1 MCDPSLIVAGIG
13 GAASLAQGFGGMQA
27 GNANAG
33 ILRAQGKQALL
44 QSQADASNLE
54 ARGAYQLGDM
64 RRRIAGSG
72 NISALDLLAD
82 SASNLSLDVA
92 RIKHG
97 GRAQKAAYDAEAGM
111 QRQQGIG
118 ALIGGIVQA
127 GAGVGTQ
134 LLLAPAKTPT
144 AVYGNGGH
152 AGY

>member
-111 QRQQGIG
+111 
-118 ALIGGIVQA
+118 
-127 GAGVGTQ
+127 
-134 LLLAPAKTPT
+134 
-144 AVYGNGGH
+144 
-152 AGY
+152 